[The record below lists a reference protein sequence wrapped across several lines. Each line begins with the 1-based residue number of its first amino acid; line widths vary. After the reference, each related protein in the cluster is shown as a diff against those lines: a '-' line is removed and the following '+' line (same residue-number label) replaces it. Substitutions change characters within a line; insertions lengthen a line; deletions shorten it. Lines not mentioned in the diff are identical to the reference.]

1 MLIRKNDRVALR
13 KAVTGAKD
21 VSGRPLSK
29 EARGSVGRVLV
40 VDGKKGR
47 VLVEGI
53 NFVYRHVRPSQKQP
67 QGGRIA
73 KEAPVDISSV
83 MLYCEKCQRGVK
95 VRKERVTRT
104 DPQGKRITDIVRH
117 CKRCNEVV
125 GEVER

>member
-1 MLIRKNDRVALR
+1 MLIRKNDRVVLL
-13 KAVTGAKD
+13 KAITGAKD
-21 VSGRPLSK
+21 VNERPLGK
-29 EARGSVGRVLV
+29 EARGSIGRVLV
-40 VDGKKGR
+40 VDPKKGR

-53 NFVYRHVRPSQKQP
+53 NFIYRHVRPTQKHP

-73 KEAPVDISSV
+73 KEAPVAISSV

-104 DPQGKRITDIVRH
+104 DPQGKKITDIVRH

-125 GEVER
+125 GAVEK